1 MPDLFI
7 THPLI
12 LLLIP
17 LFILASRF
25 LTRPNRS
32 YLIPHLSSLASSQEK
47 KEWITPTLKWTM
59 ILSAIFALSNP
70 ATTKTLT
77 STLPNSRDIVLAVD
91 TSGSMSLGGFN
102 PTDSTQSRLDV
113 VKEVLIQFI
122 QQRKQDRI
130 GIVVFGDKSSI
141 ATPLNFESD
150 AQQEIIRSLK
160 VGMLGKSTAIIDALV
175 QAEQLLIPT
184 KSKSKIIILLSDG
197 EDEMSRVPLSFA
209 LSYAKKHQIK
219 IYTILIDKSD
229 SNLMKVVARKSQTT
243 PYTAKD
249 KTSLLGIYHD
259 INALEKSNAIS
270 INTRIQES
278 LFQPFVLLSL
288 LAGLGLLWRGYRQ
301 GLS

>member
-1 MPDLFI
+1 MDDD
-7 THPLI
+7 PL
-12 LLLIP
+12 
-17 LFILASRF
+17 
-25 LTRPNRS
+25 S
-32 YLIPHLSSLASSQEK
+32 YLCSQQSSH
-47 KEWITPTLKWTM
+47 
-59 ILSAIFALSNP
+59 
-70 ATTKTLT
+70 
-77 STLPNSRDIVLAVD
+77 
-91 TSGSMSLGGFN
+91 
-102 PTDSTQSRLDV
+102 
-113 VKEVLIQFI
+113 
-122 QQRKQDRI
+122 
-130 GIVVFGDKSSI
+130 DKSSI